1 MMSETTRN
9 VQPVIS
15 DLGKPGS
22 GELVPSRYAVRV
34 GDVDVV
40 LISDGIL
47 PLPTSTMSTNVS
59 EADRNAWFDG
69 RFLQRDMFDWALN
82 IALVRSG
89 ERLILIDSGVGD
101 GFEYFT
107 RAGKSVMRLESAGI
121 DLSALTDIVIT
132 HMHMDH
138 VGGLN
143 VDGVKAKLRPDVR
156 IHVSAA
162 EVAFWKNPDFSKT
175 VMPETVPP
183 ALRKAAEFVTLYGEH
198 IVQFDQ
204 TVEVAAGVSARV
216 TGGHTPGTASWTSH
230 RTAKAD
236 VRGRCDL
243 RSQLRSSRV
252 ANGFEHDPETAA
264 AVRIALF
271 NEAAETGALLAAAHV
286 AFPSIGHIARNGDGF
301 RFVPVLGL
309 LITGHGSV
317 FDDHDET
324 AACRR
329 HGAGKARRLS
339 RRAVLHAAVNSHS
352 YASPR
357 TASHNHPPAA
367 TGYRPASRPARAC
380 RHAESRSGRRCA
392 ALRPDRA

>member
-1 MMSETTRN
+1 MSKTARN
-9 VQPVIS
+9 VQPVTAN
-15 DLGKPGS
+15 LGKEGS

-59 EADRNAWFDG
+59 EADRNEWFDH

-89 ERLILIDSGVGD
+89 DRLILIDSGVGD

-107 RAGKSVMRLESAGI
+107 RAGRSVMRLETAGI
-121 DLSALTDIVIT
+121 DLAAITDIVIT

-143 VDGVKAKLRPDVR
+143 VEGVKGKLNPEVR

-183 ALRKAAEFVTLYGEH
+183 ALRKAAAKFVELYGEN

-204 TVEVAAGVSARV
+204 TVEVAAGVTARV
-216 TGGHTPGTASWTSH
+216 TGGHTPGHCVVDVASNGEKLTFVGDAIFEVGFDNPEW
-230 RTAKAD
+230 
-236 VRGRCDL
+236 
-243 RSQLRSSRV
+243 Q
-252 ANGFEHDPETAA
+252 NGFEHEPEVAVD
-264 AVRIALF
+264 VRIALL
-271 NEAAETGALLAAAHV
+271 NEAAETGALLAAAHI
-286 AFPSIGHIARNGDGF
+286 AFPSIGHIAKHGAGF
-301 RFVPVLGL
+301 RFVPVQW
-309 LITGHGSV
+309 
-317 FDDHDET
+317 D
-324 AACRR
+324 
-329 HGAGKARRLS
+329 
-339 RRAVLHAAVNSHS
+339 
-352 YASPR
+352 Y
-357 TASHNHPPAA
+357 
-367 TGYRPASRPARAC
+367 
-380 RHAESRSGRRCA
+380 
-392 ALRPDRA
+392 

>member
-1 MMSETTRN
+1 MSQTTRN
-9 VQPVIS
+9 VQPVIAN
-15 DLGKPGS
+15 LGKEGS

-40 LISDGIL
+40 LISDGVL

-59 EADRNAWFDG
+59 EADRNEWFDG

-107 RAGKSVMRLESAGI
+107 RAGQSVMRLESAGI
-121 DLSALTDIVIT
+121 DLAAITDIVVT

-143 VDGVKAKLRPDVR
+143 VDGVKAKLSPDVR
-156 IHVSAA
+156 IHVSAR

-183 ALRKAAEFVTLYGEH
+183 ALRKAAETFVKLYSEN

-204 TVEVAAGVSARV
+204 TVEVAVGVSARV
-216 TGGHTPGTASWTSH
+216 TGGHTPGH
-230 RTAKAD
+230 CVVD
-236 VRGRCDL
+236 VESNGEKLTFVGDAIFEVNFDHPEW
-243 RSQLRSSRV
+243 Q
-252 ANGFEHDPETAA
+252 NGFEHEPEVAA
-264 AVRIALF
+264 DVRIALL

-286 AFPSIGHIARNGDGF
+286 AFPSIGHIAKNGEGF
-301 RFVPVLGL
+301 RFVPVLW
-309 LITGHGSV
+309 
-317 FDDHDET
+317 D
-324 AACRR
+324 
-329 HGAGKARRLS
+329 
-339 RRAVLHAAVNSHS
+339 
-352 YASPR
+352 Y
-357 TASHNHPPAA
+357 
-367 TGYRPASRPARAC
+367 
-380 RHAESRSGRRCA
+380 
-392 ALRPDRA
+392 

>member
-9 VQPVIS
+9 VQPVVS

-183 ALRKAAEFVTLYGEH
+183 ALRKAAEKFVTLYGEN

-216 TGGHTPGTASWTSH
+216 TGGHTPGHCVVDIASNGEKLTFAGDAIFEVNFDHPEW
-230 RTAKAD
+230 
-236 VRGRCDL
+236 
-243 RSQLRSSRV
+243 Q
-252 ANGFEHDPETAA
+252 NGFEHDPETAA

-301 RFVPVLGL
+301 RFVPVLW
-309 LITGHGSV
+309 
-317 FDDHDET
+317 D
-324 AACRR
+324 
-329 HGAGKARRLS
+329 
-339 RRAVLHAAVNSHS
+339 
-352 YASPR
+352 Y
-357 TASHNHPPAA
+357 
-367 TGYRPASRPARAC
+367 
-380 RHAESRSGRRCA
+380 
-392 ALRPDRA
+392 